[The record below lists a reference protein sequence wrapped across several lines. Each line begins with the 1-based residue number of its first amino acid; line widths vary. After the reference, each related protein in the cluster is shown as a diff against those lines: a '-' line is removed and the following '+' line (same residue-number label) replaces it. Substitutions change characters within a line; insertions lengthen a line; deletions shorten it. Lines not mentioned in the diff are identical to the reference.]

1 MTPIE
6 RVRTILSDGT
16 PDRPALFDLLRNNA
30 VLEYYSG
37 KSLAEDTPGTIY
49 GAVRNILDSTRS
61 VRFPSVEGEERRPDG
76 TVIIRRQWTT
86 WTKRPRYP
94 TVDEAEASLQG
105 SIRSL
110 EERLANDSSSDK
122 RDAQNIRASVE
133 GILDK
138 LGYDF
143 AFFSPGYTPGLMV
156 YTSYGLETFSY
167 LLADNPEIIP
177 RYLEL
182 NTELNVRRIEHLS
195 VADISPGVFVGEDIA
210 YKGATLFSP
219 TYLRKEFMPR
229 LERIVDAYHKRGLA
243 VMFHS
248 DGNLMEIV
256 DDLVAVGV
264 DILNPIETIAGMD
277 VAEIRKKHKNLVL
290 AGGIDVSQL
299 LPLGTPQ
306 EVATETRK
314 LIEIAGPG
322 VLVGSSTELHNDVPL
337 GNFKAMADT
346 VQNYRY

>member
-1 MTPIE
+1 
-6 RVRTILSDGT
+6 
-16 PDRPALFDLLRNNA
+16 N
-30 VLEYYSG
+30 
-37 KSLAEDTPGTIY
+37 
-49 GAVRNILDSTRS
+49 
-61 VRFPSVEGEERRPDG
+61 
-76 TVIIRRQWTT
+76 
-86 WTKRPRYP
+86 
-94 TVDEAEASLQG
+94 
-105 SIRSL
+105 
-110 EERLANDSSSDK
+110 
-122 RDAQNIRASVE
+122 
-133 GILDK
+133 K

-143 AFFSPGYTPGLMV
+143 AFFAPGYNIGMMV

-167 LLADNPEIIP
+167 LLADNPEVIS

-182 NTELNVRRIEHLS
+182 NTELNVRRIGHVS

-210 YKGATLFSP
+210 YKGTTIFSP
-219 TYLRKEFMPR
+219 AYLRKEFMPR
-229 LERIVDAYHKRGLA
+229 LERIVEAYHKRGLK

-256 DDLVAVGV
+256 DDLVAVGI

-277 VAEIRKKHKNLVL
+277 VSEIRKKHKNLVF

-306 EVATETRK
+306 EVEAETRK

-337 GNFKAMADT
+337 ENFKAMADT
-346 VQNYRY
+346 VRNYRYV